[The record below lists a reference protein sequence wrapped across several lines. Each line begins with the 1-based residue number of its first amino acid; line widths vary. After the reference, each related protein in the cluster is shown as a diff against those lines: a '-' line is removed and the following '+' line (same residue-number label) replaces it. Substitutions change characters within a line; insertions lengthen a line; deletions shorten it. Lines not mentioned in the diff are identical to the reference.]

1 MALDGEKLRQIRVA
15 KGISQEKLALMCNV
29 NKRTIQR
36 AEKGHPVAL
45 ETVAFIAEAVQVPSA
60 TLRSTQMELFEP
72 TAKAWNDVVLIPV
85 TSGRRVVD
93 VIRQSHD
100 AELTFDVEPTKENL
114 EPLARLA
121 GLLEPFK
128 PAPWDHPDARYRPGY
143 SEVLEKQA
151 EVNAILPTL
160 SAIGVSVFL
169 ATYTAIRQEP
179 VYDLDTGE
187 MYITNK
193 TPYTQVQVAIVVV
206 SDTSASHL
214 MRRPNDIHDVTGEVP
229 F

>member
-1 MALDGEKLRQIRVA
+1 MALDGEKLRQIRIA

-45 ETVAFIAEAVQVPSA
+45 ETAAFIAEAVQVPPS

-72 TAKAWNDVVLIPV
+72 TARAWNDVVLIPM
-85 TSGRRVVD
+85 TSGRRVID
-93 VIRQSHD
+93 ALRQSHD
-100 AELTFDVEPTKENL
+100 AELSFDVEPTKENL

-128 PAPWDHPDARYRPGY
+128 PTPWEHPDVKYRPAY
-143 SEVLEKQA
+143 VEVLEKQA
-151 EVNAILPTL
+151 DVNAILPTL
-160 SAIGVSVFL
+160 SALGISVFL
-169 ATYTAIRQEP
+169 ATYTAHRQEP
-179 VYDLDTGE
+179 YYSVDTGE
-187 MYITNK
+187 VYITNR
-193 TPYTQVQVAIVVV
+193 TPYSKVQVALLVV

-214 MRRPNDIHDVTGEVP
+214 IRRPDDIHDVSGEVP